1 MSKSKLTRRTFL
13 KASAAVTLATQ
24 LKTTPAQTTEPWPE
38 NGTLIPDEGWY
49 LWIDEHAEWKN
60 DTIFLPEDITR
71 APDGTLLGA
80 GKPLPINL
88 PTGGWASLSVAAAKE
103 VVLPT
108 TVEQHF
114 WGKYGS
120 RSYTPEEYRYAADDP
135 IPQNGAY
142 FGVSWWHRQ
151 IEIPESMKGKRIFLH
166 IRGARLRA
174 EVFVNHKLVGYSI
187 MEELPFECDLTDA
200 ADPGGFNLIAIRS
213 SITVSQNSTPSYSN
227 ASSLTPW
234 PGSPAK
240 PHQKQKRQPKG
251 CLFFPKPMLTAF

>member
-1 MSKSKLTRRTFL
+1 MSKSKLSRRTFL
-13 KASAAVTLATQ
+13 KATAAATLATQ
-24 LKTTPAQTTEPWPE
+24 LKPAPAQTTEPWPE

-60 DTIFLPEDITR
+60 DTIFLPDEITR

-80 GKPLPINL
+80 GNPLPINL
-88 PTGGWASLSVAAAKE
+88 PTGGWGSLSVAAAKE

-120 RSYTPEEYRYAADDP
+120 RPYTPEEYRYAADDP

-151 IEIPESMKGKRIFLH
+151 IEIPESMKGKRIFL
-166 IRGARLRA
+166 
-174 EVFVNHKLVGYSI
+174 

-240 PHQKQKRQPKG
+240 PQQKQKRQPKG